1 MACILSVLSCLSL
14 QADFC
19 YSWLSLT
26 VFLQNVLAG
35 ALFGLQ
41 FAFPLVCF
49 LTAAGATCCYTLS
62 RLFGI
67 SIINY
72 FFKKHFE
79 SFQSK
84 VSENND
90 GLFFFLLFL
99 RLFPMTPN
107 WLINI
112 ASPLVGVPIHLFFL
126 SVFIGLMP
134 YNFLCCQAGVVL
146 SQLTSLGDLFSWKVV
161 IQLAVGALASLIPGL
176 YFRRRNSVMIESK
189 SE

>member
-1 MACILSVLSCLSL
+1 
-14 QADFC
+14 
-19 YSWLSLT
+19 
-26 VFLQNVLAG
+26 
-35 ALFGLQ
+35 
-41 FAFPLVCF
+41 
-49 LTAAGATCCYTLS
+49 
-62 RLFGI
+62 
-67 SIINY
+67 
-72 FFKKHFE
+72 
-79 SFQSK
+79 
-84 VSENND
+84 
-90 GLFFFLLFL
+90 
-99 RLFPMTPN
+99 MTPN

-126 SVFIGLMP
+126 SVFIGIHHVLTLIWLGCMFVCLFRHLGLMP